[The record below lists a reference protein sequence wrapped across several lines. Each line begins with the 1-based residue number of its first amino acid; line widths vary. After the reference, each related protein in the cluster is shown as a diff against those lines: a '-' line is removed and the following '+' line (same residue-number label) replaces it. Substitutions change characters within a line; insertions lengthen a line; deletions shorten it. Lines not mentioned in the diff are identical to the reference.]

1 MTALGEYLREWRE
14 KNNLTLHTV
23 ADAIGTSISTLSF
36 IETGRFS
43 MSDKV
48 MRKLADFMQLSDK
61 ERVEF
66 GILRNASRDVWK
78 INMTKYTAEQRVV
91 LASFVEHL
99 SGGDGDER

>member
-1 MTALGEYLREWRE
+1 MTVLGEYLRGWRE

-78 INMTKYTAEQRVV
+78 IDMTNYTAEQRVV

-99 SGGDGDER
+99 SGGDCDA